1 MHFDKQQEVVE
12 LIKKLA
18 KKYNISYTRTEEALN
33 SRFWIAREEMKKS
46 SIMDQEFISVRL
58 YKFGIFYIPLALQNN
73 VRRTILKRKGEEEN
87 GTNLKTNQDA
97 ESK

>member
-1 MHFDKQQEVVE
+1 
-12 LIKKLA
+12 
-18 KKYNISYTRTEEALN
+18 
-33 SRFWIAREEMKKS
+33 
-46 SIMDQEFISVRL
+46 MDQEFISVRL